1 VVPSCSLRSVP
12 SSWVS
17 SKFCHSSRYS
27 RLTGSVGIRGM
38 MAPRITIETVMQ
50 LKVFSEKLIK
60 IRKAWGALSMT
71 SDGMVVVTS
80 M

>member
-1 VVPSCSLRSVP
+1 
-12 SSWVS
+12 
-17 SKFCHSSRYS
+17 
-27 RLTGSVGIRGM
+27 M

>member
-1 VVPSCSLRSVP
+1 MLI
-12 SSWVS
+12 
-17 SKFCHSSRYS
+17 H
-27 RLTGSVGIRGM
+27 SVGIKGM
-38 MAPRITIETVMQ
+38 TAPSVTIDTVMQ

-80 M
+80 TLSLIMRKRTLTFSAVLPLQI

>member
-1 VVPSCSLRSVP
+1 MTAPSV
-12 SSWVS
+12 
-17 SKFCHSSRYS
+17 
-27 RLTGSVGIRGM
+27 
-38 MAPRITIETVMQ
+38 TIDTVMQ

-80 M
+80 TLSLIMRKRTLTFSAVLPLQI